1 MPAINHEARGKIDDM
16 AINFIAKSLRHC
28 PADSQQKR
36 ADEINDEGEER
47 LIESSHCV
55 GGLRSRRTTME
66 TMKGPPKLAVSSVV
80 VAARCKVNFFRE
92 KAL

>member
-55 GGLRSRRTTME
+55 GSSEPKDGDRNNEGSPETRRLISRRRR
-66 TMKGPPKLAVSSVV
+66 SV
-80 VAARCKVNFFRE
+80 
-92 KAL
+92 